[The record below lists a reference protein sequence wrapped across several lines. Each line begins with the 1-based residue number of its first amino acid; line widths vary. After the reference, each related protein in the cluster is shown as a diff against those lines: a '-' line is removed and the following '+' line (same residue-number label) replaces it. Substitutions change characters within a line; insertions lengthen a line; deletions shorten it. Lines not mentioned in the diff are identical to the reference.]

1 MIEIDLFVSDIAQGE
16 QNNTATV
23 VVAVAAAAVVGD
35 NNSLVVE
42 IGDTLEMLEDIVDT
56 VVELVSYN
64 KNQIIQSVKNLIK
77 VRFS

>member
-1 MIEIDLFVSDIAQGE
+1 MIEIDLCVSDIAQGE

-23 VVAVAAAAVVGD
+23 VVVVVAAAVVVVVVGD

-42 IGDTLEMLEDIVDT
+42 FGDTLEMLEDIVDT

-64 KNQIIQSVKNLIK
+64 KNQII
-77 VRFS
+77 

>member
-1 MIEIDLFVSDIAQGE
+1 MIEIDLCVSDIAQGE

-23 VVAVAAAAVVGD
+23 VVVAAAVVVGD

-42 IGDTLEMLEDIVDT
+42 FGDTLEMLEDIVDT

-64 KNQIIQSVKNLIK
+64 KNQII
-77 VRFS
+77 

>member
-1 MIEIDLFVSDIAQGE
+1 MIDWDRSFVSDIAQGE

-23 VVAVAAAAVVGD
+23 VVVAAAVVVGD
-35 NNSLVVE
+35 NNSLAVE

-64 KNQIIQSVKNLIK
+64 KNQIIWSVQNLIR
-77 VRFS
+77 V